1 MACKDWGNSALATV
15 SDTLALAF
23 RAAVKLCG
31 LLLVLLALISDAS
44 AQPGDVRLSVSQLD
58 KPIVVTRDW
67 SRQRGDSLDYSAV
80 TYDDTKWEQVPLNA
94 VWPRDGFPESNQI
107 AWYRLTIDFGR
118 QARLSAEFLGNLGLK
133 IGRIYSAF
141 ELYAGGELIATRG
154 ELPPKAIP
162 DWDRDLVVRVPPE
175 AIAKDGTLVLALRVW
190 GGPEA
195 VTSRWGGGA
204 YGDTLWL
211 GDYFTLASADF
222 RTALA
227 PLFLAALFLLSA
239 LFSLYIYSRSAS
251 LRSYLWFALLS
262 STLAL
267 YCYSLSDLRYLVP
280 LDFVTYEKIE
290 YASVCFVAPLL
301 VRTVWSI
308 LEVELSSFVRALT
321 SACAGLAAVIVVV
334 PGLEINFAAID
345 IFRVFAAVL
354 VFQYLRTIYSAWR
367 QGDDRAFVFILGS
380 LVFISTSVHDLFLTL
395 LFNLAPGDML
405 SMYGFF
411 SLVICMGV
419 LISRQ
424 YAAVLDNLGELVNQR
439 TQQLRDAN
447 SRLARFARE
456 DALTQLLNRRGF
468 QESAEAIIEHAQA
481 QGSTLSLIL
490 CDVDHF
496 KRINDRYGHT
506 VGDRVLQHLARHLG
520 LNIRD
525 VDILGRWGGEEFI
538 LVLPELNLSGAQ
550 TLAQRLCDSLPSQ
563 IFRIDGIRLGLT
575 MTFGVAQWRWDDS
588 LETLTARADAALYE
602 GKTRGRCQVV
612 SERLVSAQG
621 SRL

>member
-1 MACKDWGNSALATV
+1 MLNAEV
-15 SDTLALAF
+15 Y
-23 RAAVKLCG
+23 
-31 LLLVLLALISDAS
+31 
-44 AQPGDVRLSVSQLD
+44 AQSGSVRLSLSQLSEPMAI
-58 KPIVVTRDW
+58 KRDW
-67 SRQRGDSLDYSAV
+67 QRKVGDSPGYAALDY
-80 TYDDTKWEQVPLNA
+80 DDASWEQVPLNA
-94 VWPRDGFPESNQI
+94 LWPKGGFPESQQT
-107 AWYRLTIDFGR
+107 AWYRLTVDFGR
-118 QARLSAEFLGNLGLK
+118 QARQSPQFLGNLGLK
-133 IGRIYSAF
+133 IGRVYSAF
-141 ELYAGGELIATRG
+141 ELYAGGKLIGSRG
-154 ELPPKAIP
+154 LLPPNASP

-175 AIAKDGTLVLALRVW
+175 AVSIDGSLVLALRVW

-195 VTSRWGGGA
+195 VTSRWGGGF

-222 RTALA
+222 KTALA
-227 PLFLAALFLLSA
+227 PLFMAALFLLSA
-239 LFSLYIYSRSAS
+239 LFSFYVYSRSAS

-262 STLAL
+262 SVLAL
-267 YCYSLSDLRYLVP
+267 YCFSLSDLRFMVP

-308 LEVELSSFVRALT
+308 LDVELTAFMRAIT
-321 SACAGLAAVIVVV
+321 IACSGLGAALAVV
-334 PGLEINFAAID
+334 PGLAINFGAID

-354 VFQYLRTIYSAWR
+354 VYQYLQTIYRAWR
-367 QGDDRAFVFILGS
+367 EGDDKA
-380 LVFISTSVHDLFLTL
+380 LVFIVGSLAFITTSAHDLFVTL
-395 LFNLAPGDML
+395 LFDVAPGNML

-411 SLVICMGV
+411 SLVVCMAV
-419 LISRQ
+419 LLSRQ
-424 YAAVLDNLGELVNQR
+424 YAAVLDNLGELVNER

-447 SRLARFARE
+447 SRLARHARE

-468 QESAEAIIEHAQA
+468 QESAEQIITNMQA

-496 KRINDRYGHT
+496 KRINDRYGHA
-506 VGDRVLQHLARHLG
+506 VGDRVLQHLAQHLG

-538 LVLPELNLSGAQ
+538 LVLPELSLSGAQ

-575 MTFGVAQWRWDDS
+575 MTFGVAQWHLGDS
-588 LETLTARADAALYE
+588 LESLIARADVALYE

-612 SERLVSAQG
+612 SERPSVFQG
-621 SRL
+621 ALS

>member
-1 MACKDWGNSALATV
+1 MLSNEV
-15 SDTLALAF
+15 Y
-23 RAAVKLCG
+23 
-31 LLLVLLALISDAS
+31 
-44 AQPGDVRLSVSQLD
+44 AQSGSVRLSLSQLSEPMAI
-58 KPIVVTRDW
+58 KRDW
-67 SRQRGDSLDYSAV
+67 QRQIGDSPSYAAV
-80 TYDDTKWEQVPLNA
+80 DYDDASWEQLPLNA
-94 VWPRDGFPESNQI
+94 VWPRGGFPESQQT
-107 AWYRLTIDFGR
+107 AWYRLTVDFGR
-118 QARLSAEFLGNLGLK
+118 QARQNPQFLGNLGLK
-133 IGRIYSAF
+133 IGRVYSAF
-141 ELYAGGELIATRG
+141 ELYAGGKLIGSRG
-154 ELPPKAIP
+154 HLPPNASP

-175 AIAKDGTLVLALRVW
+175 AVSTDGSLVLALRVW

-195 VTSRWGGGA
+195 VTSRWGGGV

-211 GDYFTLASADF
+211 GDYFTLASEDF
-222 RTALA
+222 KTALA
-227 PLFLAALFLLSA
+227 PMFMAALFLLSA
-239 LFSLYIYSRSAS
+239 LFSFYVYSRSAS

-262 STLAL
+262 SALAL
-267 YCYSLSDLRYLVP
+267 YCYSLSDLRFMVP

-308 LEVELSSFVRALT
+308 LDVELTAFMRALT
-321 SACAGLAAVIVVV
+321 IACAGLGAALAVV
-334 PGLEINFAAID
+334 PGLEINFGAID

-354 VFQYLRTIYSAWR
+354 VYQYLQTIYGAWR
-367 QGDDRAFVFILGS
+367 AGDDKAFVFIVGS
-380 LVFISTSVHDLFLTL
+380 LVFITTSVHDLFVTL
-395 LFNLAPGDML
+395 LFDVAPGNML

-411 SLVICMGV
+411 SLVVCMAV
-419 LISRQ
+419 LLSRQ
-424 YAAVLDNLGELVNQR
+424 YAAVLDNLGELVNER

-447 SRLARFARE
+447 SRLARHARE

-468 QESAEAIIEHAQA
+468 QESAEQIIANVQA

-496 KRINDRYGHT
+496 KRINDRYGHA

-538 LVLPELNLSGAQ
+538 LVLPDLSLSGAQ

-575 MTFGVAQWRWDDS
+575 MTFGVAQWRQGDTLES
-588 LETLTARADAALYE
+588 LIARADVALYE

-612 SERLVSAQG
+612 SERPNVAQG
-621 SRL
+621 ALS